1 VIDMV
6 VFSTALGTCSVTWSP
21 RGITGVALPSARPL
35 TGVDVHDA
43 VDVPAPV
50 LDAVAGMVAL
60 LHGERRDLTAITLDE
75 DGIDA
80 FRRRVYAAAR
90 QIEPGTVATY
100 GEIARTVGSPD
111 AARAVG
117 AALGSNPFPIIVPC
131 HRVVAADGALTGFSA
146 PGGIVTKRRMLEIEN
161 VPGFAQESLFA

>member
-1 VIDMV
+1 MV

-21 RGITGVALPSARPL
+21 HGISGVALPGPRPL
-35 TGVDVHDA
+35 PGTDVHEA
-43 VDVPAPV
+43 ADVPAAV
-50 LDAVAGMVAL
+50 LDAITGMVAL
-60 LHGERRDLTAITLDE
+60 LNGEHRDLTAITLDE

-80 FRRRVYAAAR
+80 FRRSVYAAAR
-90 QIEPGTVATY
+90 QIAPGTVATY
-100 GEIARTVGSPD
+100 GEVARAVGSPD

-117 AALGSNPFPIIVPC
+117 AALGSNPWPIIVPC

-161 VPGFAQESLFA
+161 VPGFAQASLFA

>member
-1 VIDMV
+1 MV
-6 VFSTALGTCSVTWSP
+6 VFSTALGTCSVTWSA
-21 RGITGVALPSARPL
+21 RGITGTALPTAGGL

-43 VDVPAPV
+43 DDVPATV
-50 LDAVAGMVAL
+50 LDAIAGMVAL
-60 LHGERRDLTAITLDE
+60 LAGERRDLTAIVLDE

-80 FRRRVYAAAR
+80 FRRSVYAAAR
-90 QIEPGTVATY
+90 KIAPGTVATY
-100 GEIARTVGSPD
+100 GEIGRAIGSPD

-146 PGGIVTKRRMLEIEN
+146 PGGLVTKRRMLEIEN
-161 VPGFAQESLFA
+161 VPGFAQASLFA